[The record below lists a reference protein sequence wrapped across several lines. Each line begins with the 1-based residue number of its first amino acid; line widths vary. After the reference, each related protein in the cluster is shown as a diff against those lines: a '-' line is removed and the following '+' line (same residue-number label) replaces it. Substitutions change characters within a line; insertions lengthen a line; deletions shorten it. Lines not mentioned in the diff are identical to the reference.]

1 MNYLSILVL
10 SLAACFGLQSL
21 ALHLVGGRTT
31 KSESNF
37 FSSIARIQTGA
48 AEPVAEVFL
57 AGSSLT
63 GRFPSR
69 SAEFPN
75 VANLGCDGESAV
87 VVMRAIDKGT
97 LPLPPVL
104 VIEGNM
110 LYRDQGAGESLVA
123 RVMDSPWFGL
133 GRKVPNLGATARP
146 SAFAYSILLERK
158 VGRAD
163 EGEKLPLPVSSVA
176 EIPPPDM
183 EPLPAEVADVVA
195 ELAAIAERLRA
206 RGCRML
212 IVQLPTGAEVKSSY
226 TRIPYELSRVSGIP
240 LLDLTKDLP
249 PGAVRYTDRI
259 HMAPASAAAALRSIL
274 NALETP

>member
-1 MNYLSILVL
+1 MTYALTLTF
-10 SLAACFGLQSL
+10 SLAACFGLQTL

-69 SAEFPN
+69 SEEFPD
-75 VANLGCDGESAV
+75 VANLGCDGESAA
-87 VVMRAIDKGT
+87 VVMRAIDKGI

-104 VIEGNM
+104 VIEGNT
-110 LYRDQGAGESLVA
+110 LYREQGARESLVA
-123 RVMDSPWFGL
+123 QVMDSPWFGV

-146 SAFAYSILLERK
+146 SAFAYSILLEKK
-158 VGRAD
+158 VGSAD
-163 EGEKLPLPVSSVA
+163 DGEKLPLPVPAVA
-176 EIPPPDM
+176 MIPPPNTK
-183 EPLPAEVADVVA
+183 PLPEKAEELIA
-195 ELAAIAERLRA
+195 ELAAIIGRFRE

-212 IVQLPTGAEVKSSY
+212 IVQLPPGSEADTMY
-226 TRIPYELSRVSGIP
+226 TRIPYALSHTAQIP
-240 LLDLTKDLP
+240 LLDLCKDLP
-249 PGAVRYTDRI
+249 PGSVRYTDGV
-259 HMAPASAAAALRSIL
+259 HMAPASAAAALRSIRI
-274 NALETP
+274 ALDAQ

>member
-1 MNYLSILVL
+1 M
-10 SLAACFGLQSL
+10 
-21 ALHLVGGRTT
+21 
-31 KSESNF
+31 
-37 FSSIARIQTGA
+37 
-48 AEPVAEVFL
+48 
-57 AGSSLT
+57 
-63 GRFPSR
+63 
-69 SAEFPN
+69 
-75 VANLGCDGESAV
+75 
-87 VVMRAIDKGT
+87 
-97 LPLPPVL
+97 
-104 VIEGNM
+104 
-110 LYRDQGAGESLVA
+110 
-123 RVMDSPWFGL
+123 
-133 GRKVPNLGATARP
+133 
-146 SAFAYSILLERK
+146 
-158 VGRAD
+158 
-163 EGEKLPLPVSSVA
+163 PVSSVA

-259 HMAPASAAAALRSIL
+259 HMAPASAAAALRRIL